1 MESQKKIFL
10 TVILLKME
18 DNNYKININYTNSYN
33 NDVNPDENAGLR
45 CRVLE
50 VEASL
55 GSEEALTEL
64 SGELA
69 QLRKRN
75 EVLGNE
81 LRSREEEIEL
91 LRAGI
96 SGGPHGDALKVH
108 TRSLLI

>member
-1 MESQKKIFL
+1 M
-10 TVILLKME
+10 
-18 DNNYKININYTNSYN
+18 
-33 NDVNPDENAGLR
+33 R

-81 LRSREEEIEL
+81 LRSREEEIEA

-96 SGGPHGDALKVH
+96 SGGPHGDALKVGLPFSVTFVSWKFSDLH
-108 TRSLLI
+108 

>member
-1 MESQKKIFL
+1 M
-10 TVILLKME
+10 
-18 DNNYKININYTNSYN
+18 
-33 NDVNPDENAGLR
+33 
-45 CRVLE
+45 LE

-75 EVLGNE
+75 EALGNE
-81 LRSREEEIEL
+81 LRSRGDEIEA

-96 SGGPHGDALKVH
+96 SGGPHGDALKVTPSIPERH
-108 TRSLLI
+108 DRSPETTQYP